1 MENKNFLTPNF
12 LLQSNQAI
20 NLYHTYAKD
29 LPIID
34 YHCHLNPSEI
44 ANNKQ
49 FTSLTEIWLKGDH
62 YKWRAMR
69 TMGINEQY
77 ITGNASDEEKF
88 MAWATIVP
96 QTIRNPLFHWTHMEL
111 KKPFNIHAYLNSSTA
126 KNIYQTCNNHLTEQA
141 FSAQGLLLQFNVQF
155 VGTTDDPCD
164 DLLYHQQIKNSNLAI
179 AVKPSFRPDKV
190 LNIGNKT
197 VFINYIQQLETATGI
212 SIKNIASLL
221 QALQN
226 RVDYFNDNGCIISDH
241 GLTHMPIVDGFNTSL
256 ENEFELFL
264 SNESKTH
271 YSNPDAFAGYILLE
285 LCKMYHAKSWV
296 QQFHLGPI
304 RNNNTRLL
312 QQIGADAGL
321 DSIGDFQQAT
331 TLSKFLDK
339 LDVTGQLTKTIIYN
353 INPADNDVFAAM
365 IGNFNDGSSKGKIQ
379 FGSGWWFL
387 DQKDGME
394 KQLNALSNMGLISTF
409 VGMLTDSR
417 SFLSFPRH
425 EYFRRILC
433 NILGNEMQ
441 QGLLPNDEK
450 WIGEIVQQI
459 CYYNAK
465 EYFKI

>member
-1 MENKNFLTPNF
+1 MENQNFLTPNF

-34 YHCHLNPSEI
+34 YHCHLNPAEI

-49 FTSLTEIWLKGDH
+49 FTTLTEIWLKGDH

-69 TMGINEQY
+69 TIGINEQY

-111 KKPFNIHAYLNSSTA
+111 KKPFNIHTYLNASTA

-141 FSAQGLLLQFNVQF
+141 FSAQGLLQQFNVQF

-164 DLLYHQQIKNSNLAI
+164 DLLYHQQIKNSNSAI

-197 VFINYIQQLETATGI
+197 AFINYIQQLETAS
-212 SIKNIASLL
+212 SIAIKDITSLL
-221 QALQN
+221 QALQI

-256 ENEFELFL
+256 ENEFEHFL
-264 SNESKTH
+264 SNESVTH
-271 YSNPDAFAGYILLE
+271 YSNPDAFAGHILLE

-312 QQIGADAGL
+312 EKIGADAGL

-441 QGLLPNDEK
+441 QGFLPNDEK